1 MAKFTWAW
9 LVRKRQ
15 FRSLTGV
22 DAETFQTMAG
32 RLRPHWR
39 ERVVAVKNRSGRSWG
54 VGGLEAHLLVLL
66 IVYRCAVTQEFMG
79 CLHGVDKATVS
90 RSLRRIEALVARVLG
105 IKRAIRVS
113 RKEAEALI
121 IDCTEQ
127 PIQRPSRK
135 QRCWYSGK
143 KKRHTIKTEIA
154 VTERGR
160 IVGVFRPAPGRAH
173 NLEIRR
179 RGRPLPKHAH
189 VYVGSGYQGLQDDHA
204 ALEIPYKKSKK
215 KPLTKDERDY
225 NHALSRFRV
234 RVEHGIARLKSF
246 RILAE
251 RYRYPRDRYAAKI
264 SIVAGILN
272 LAAGFRTPDRQA
284 HCAPAVRTLLLQHV

>member
-1 MAKFTWAW
+1 MAKFNSAW

-22 DAETFQTMAG
+22 TADTFREMVE

-39 ERVVAVKNRSGRSWG
+39 ERVVDPKNRSGRPWG
-54 VGGLEAHLLVLL
+54 VGGLADHLLVLL
-66 IVYRCAVTQEFMG
+66 ILYRCAITQDFMG
-79 CLHGVDKATVS
+79 CLYRTDKSTVS
-90 RSLRRIEALVARVLG
+90 RSLRRIEGLAARVLG
-105 IKRAIRVS
+105 VKRTIRVN
-113 RKEAEALI
+113 REEAEALI

-154 VTERGR
+154 VAENGR
-160 IVGVFRPAPGRAH
+160 IVGVSKPAPGRVH
-173 NLEIRR
+173 DLEIRR
-179 RGRPLPKHAH
+179 RGPPLPKGAQ
-189 VYVGSGYQGLQDDHA
+189 VYADSGYQGLQDDRSGV
-204 ALEIPYKKSKK
+204 EIPYKKTKT

-246 RILAE
+246 RILSD
-251 RYRYPRDRYAAKI
+251 RYRYPRAAYGAKF

-272 LAAGFRTPDRQA
+272 LAAGF
-284 HCAPAVRTLLLQHV
+284 